1 LSAAVHM
8 QRLHLQVLEAAEFGI
23 DMFDT
28 AYATELAA
36 AGHALVF
43 PLQPAP
49 EQPDCAR
56 PNAEGDSSPTDGD
69 GDADS
74 EDPRTARVRG
84 SKPSSAAAGR
94 PLEHVNMDF
103 ADVALR
109 EDKAPLQPGCSCYTC
124 SNYSRAYLHHL
135 VQREELLASVLLEL
149 HNAHHMQSWFAVLR
163 SVIAAGDF
171 EQYAAWFRATCRV
184 PAPIVREPLADAV
197 SSV

>member
-1 LSAAVHM
+1 MSGAVHM
-8 QRLHLQVLEAAEFGI
+8 QWLHLQVLEAAEVGI

-49 EQPDCAR
+49 EQPVDSTPDAR
-56 PNAEGDSSPTDGD
+56 TDSSSTA
-69 GDADS
+69 GDADIEAS
-74 EDPRTARVRG
+74 LTAQLRG
-84 SKPSSAAAGR
+84 SNPSPAAADS
-94 PLEHVNMDF
+94 PQQHVSIDF

-109 EDKAPLQPGCSCYTC
+109 EDKAPLHPGCSCYTC
-124 SNYSRAYLHHL
+124 SKYSRAYLHHL

-163 SVIAAGDF
+163 SAISAGEF
-171 EQYAAWFRATCRV
+171 KQYAAWFKAGCRV
-184 PAPIVREPLADAV
+184 PALVLREPLADAV

>member
-1 LSAAVHM
+1 M
-8 QRLHLQVLEAAEFGI
+8 QCLHLQVLKAAEYGI

-43 PLQPAP
+43 PLQPAL
-49 EQPDCAR
+49 EQPDYAR
-56 PNAEGDSSPTDGD
+56 PNTEGDSSPTDGD

-74 EDPRTARVRG
+74 EAPQTAQLSG
-84 SKPSSAAAGR
+84 SNPSSAAAGR
-94 PLEHVNMDF
+94 PQEHVNMDF

-149 HNAHHMQSWFAVLR
+149 HNAHHIQSWFAVLR
-163 SVIAAGDF
+163 SAISAGNF
-171 EQYAAWFRATCRV
+171 GQYAAWFRTSCRG
-184 PAPIVREPLADAV
+184 PAPIAREPLADAV